1 MPNTNEN
8 GNLIQAL
15 LEFGVRELNA
25 DQAAKLNNLIENNT
39 DATSAV
45 AKDDVPISKR
55 ERAERAMDFLR
66 SRGIDESDIDWI
78 RREQFGLEKPTLA
91 QDQALREMGRKR
103 NAASFAAHFP
113 DASKIAV
120 SPY

>member
-1 MPNTNEN
+1 MPNASGN
-8 GNLIQAL
+8 GNLIEAL
-15 LEFGVRELNA
+15 LTFASKELTSE
-25 DQAAKLNNLIENNT
+25 QAARLNNLIENNS
-39 DATSAV
+39 DPRAAV
-45 AKDDVPISKR
+45 AKDVAPTKL
-55 ERAERAMDFLR
+55 ERVERAMDFLR

>member
-1 MPNTNEN
+1 MPNGNELIEKLLAFAARELTPDLAARL
-8 GNLIQAL
+8 NLII
-15 LEFGVRELNA
+15 ESNA
-25 DQAAKLNNLIENNT
+25 DPRG
-39 DATSAV
+39 AV
-45 AKDDVPISKR
+45 AKDDAPTMR